1 MKGSSSFKLFG
12 SEYCESS
19 VTMNVRCGK
28 NYLLVL
34 LPVLACI
41 SLIFNGS
48 VLSQIS
54 GNHLK
59 LRVGDNAHP
68 ALTHSDLT
76 HPDITR
82 PDLTQPIIF
91 THNDHVAPTH
101 KNSTLQNWHT
111 FLAQNKRI
119 RIGQKNKPK
128 QRRRRRRRRKKKNA
142 KTVTS
147 PTHKAPISIEPTSS
161 ALSTSANFSACLLIK
176 DDNAILNEWIA
187 YHYHVLRMRRL
198 IVAVDPLSSES
209 PASIL
214 DKWSSLTDLEISQW
228 NDTSYMPDF
237 FLANGR
243 PQDEFMQQQSDFD
256 QEMTEQQLL
265 EISNH
270 RYRQRV
276 FFAKCMR
283 DLRARNS
290 SWLIHIDTDE
300 YVVPSK
306 LLRETMPPDLSI
318 PPIEEPGSVLTFVQQ
333 VVSKKLSMY
342 PCISLL
348 RLLFGSIESNEEQRK
363 ELVPPGFNA
372 KSFETLRWRYHA
384 NPQNMKLHGSPKT
397 IIDVSAI
404 PEEYLPQEVVY
415 SIHRPVEQ
423 FCQRNKDLKYENF
436 LSQSIAANHYLG
448 SWERY
453 SARADNRRSKET
465 YDNKAHLKHAED
477 DGVRPWL
484 TGFVK
489 TMGFELASK
498 LLGDSYLAASSRRS
512 DRVNV

>member
-1 MKGSSSFKLFG
+1 MKGTSSFKIFG

-28 NYLLVL
+28 SYLLVL
-34 LPVLACI
+34 LPVLAFI
-41 SLIFNGS
+41 SLIVNGT
-48 VLSQIS
+48 VLRHIS
-54 GNHLK
+54 GNHLN
-59 LRVGDNAHP
+59 LRVV
-68 ALTHSDLT
+68 DLS
-76 HPDITR
+76 HPDLDDAPFTQAELVQPEVPYIDSDHFDQLAAKIRNVTAQKSKALLSQLKRNSKVGTR
-82 PDLTQPIIF
+82 KKL
-91 THNDHVAPTH
+91 
-101 KNSTLQNWHT
+101 K
-111 FLAQNKRI
+111 K
-119 RIGQKNKPK
+119 GKK
-128 QRRRRRRRRKKKNA
+128 RRRKRRKRRA
-142 KTVTS
+142 VKTLSS
-147 PTHKAPISIEPTSS
+147 PARVPAVAIQPTSS
-161 ALSTSANFSACLLIK
+161 ALATSANFSACLLIK

-209 PASIL
+209 PKSIL

-228 NDTSYMPDF
+228 SDESYMPDY
-237 FLANGR
+237 FLENGR
-243 PQDEFMQQQSDFD
+243 PRDEFMQDQSDFD
-256 QEMTEQQLL
+256 QEMTQQQIL

-283 DLRARNS
+283 DLRDRGS
-290 SWLIHIDTDE
+290 SWVIHIDTDE

-306 LLRETMPPDLSI
+306 LLREVAPSGLTI
-318 PPIEEPGSVLTFVQQ
+318 PSIEEPGSVLTFVQQ
-333 VVSKKLSMY
+333 VVSRRLGNY

-348 RLLFGSIESNEEQRK
+348 RLLFGSIESSEEERTEQ
-363 ELVPPGFNA
+363 VPPEFDA
-372 KSFETLRWRYHA
+372 KNFETLRWRYHA

-397 IIDVSAI
+397 IIDVSSI
-404 PEEYLPQEVVY
+404 PEEFLPKEVVY

-423 FCQRNKDLKYENF
+423 FCQRNKDLKYDNF

-465 YDNKAHLKHAED
+465 YENKAHLKHAAD

-484 TGFVK
+484 TGFVEFV
-489 TMGFELASK
+489 GLDLASE
-498 LLGDSYLAASSRRS
+498 LLGDTYLAATPR
-512 DRVNV
+512 